1 MIGILDISTYN
12 NNSVQEAMLFLTT
25 ITQRISNAYIRE
37 ELNQKMALLQYA
49 GKNLDHEILCD
60 LHKRIVYVP
69 DEYQDYFEM
78 NQEIQGQLP
87 RDLLYEEREI
97 IFNNALVGYRYKLYK
112 KLSEENEF
120 HYVGVPSRQ
129 YSVPTI
135 FEKSAKISAK

>member
-1 MIGILDISTYN
+1 
-12 NNSVQEAMLFLTT
+12 
-25 ITQRISNAYIRE
+25 
-37 ELNQKMALLQYA
+37 
-49 GKNLDHEILCD
+49 
-60 LHKRIVYVP
+60 
-69 DEYQDYFEM
+69 M

-97 IFNNALVGYRYKLYK
+97 ILTMHWWVNRYKLYK

-120 HYVGVPSRQ
+120 HYVGVPSSK